1 MTTQTQTMTF
11 TIFVNLSSHNSA
23 WSYSDLEK
31 VDEIQQVDL
40 NREKVDLNR
49 EKMDLD
55 REKVDLNREKVDL
68 DREKVDL
75 YREEE
80 QMEGKAALTGLL
92 EVVVGKNQMAGKVP
106 LTAAVVEPKVV
117 AGIQIS

>member
-1 MTTQTQTMTF
+1 MTTQMTTQTMTF

-23 WSYSDLEK
+23 WSCSDLEK

-40 NREKVDLNR
+40 
-49 EKMDLD
+49 D
-55 REKVDLNREKVDL
+55 REKVDLD
-68 DREKVDL
+68 
-75 YREEE
+75 REEE

-117 AGIQIS
+117 AGIQISSENLVEELFGIIGPYSWPLR

>member
-1 MTTQTQTMTF
+1 MTTQTMTF

-23 WSYSDLEK
+23 WSCSDLEK

-40 NREKVDLNR
+40 D
-49 EKMDLD
+49 
-55 REKVDLNREKVDL
+55 
-68 DREKVDL
+68 
-75 YREEE
+75 REEE

-117 AGIQIS
+117 AGIQISSENLVEELFGTIGPYSWTLR

>member
-1 MTTQTQTMTF
+1 MTF

-23 WSYSDLEK
+23 WSCSDLEK
-31 VDEIQQVDL
+31 VDEIQQL
-40 NREKVDLNR
+40 
-49 EKMDLD
+49 
-55 REKVDLNREKVDL
+55 DLNREKVDL
-68 DREKVDL
+68 DREKVEL

-92 EVVVGKNQMAGKVP
+92 EVVVGKNQMACKVP

-117 AGIQIS
+117 AGIQISSENLVEELFGTIGPSSWTLR

>member
-1 MTTQTQTMTF
+1 MTF

-40 NREKVDLNR
+40 NREKVDLY
-49 EKMDLD
+49 
-55 REKVDLNREKVDL
+55 
-68 DREKVDL
+68 REKVDL
-75 YREEE
+75 YMEEE

-117 AGIQIS
+117 AGIQISSENLVEELFGIIGPYSWPLR

>member
-1 MTTQTQTMTF
+1 MTTQMTTQTMTF

-40 NREKVDLNR
+40 
-49 EKMDLD
+49 D
-55 REKVDLNREKVDL
+55 REKVDLD
-68 DREKVDL
+68 
-75 YREEE
+75 REEE

-117 AGIQIS
+117 AGIQISSENLVEELFGTIGPCSWPLR

>member
-1 MTTQTQTMTF
+1 MTTQTMTF

-23 WSYSDLEK
+23 WSCSDLEK

-40 NREKVDLNR
+40 NREKVDL
-49 EKMDLD
+49 D
-55 REKVDLNREKVDL
+55 REKVDLD
-68 DREKVDL
+68 
-75 YREEE
+75 REEE
-80 QMEGKAALTGLL
+80 QMEGKAALAVLL

-117 AGIQIS
+117 AGIQISSENLVEELFGTIGPYSWTLR

>member
-1 MTTQTQTMTF
+1 MTTQMTTQTMTF

-23 WSYSDLEK
+23 WSCSDLEK

-40 NREKVDLNR
+40 D
-49 EKMDLD
+49 
-55 REKVDLNREKVDL
+55 
-68 DREKVDL
+68 
-75 YREEE
+75 REEE
-80 QMEGKAALTGLL
+80 QMEGKAALTVLL

-117 AGIQIS
+117 AGIQISSENLVEELFGIIGPYSWPLR

>member
-1 MTTQTQTMTF
+1 MTTHTQTMTF

-55 REKVDLNREKVDL
+55 REKVDL
-68 DREKVDL
+68 

-92 EVVVGKNQMAGKVP
+92 EVAGRVP

>member
-40 NREKVDLNR
+40 NREKVDL
-49 EKMDLD
+49 
-55 REKVDLNREKVDL
+55 

-75 YREEE
+75 YTEEE
-80 QMEGKAALTGLL
+80 QMEGKAALTVLL
-92 EVVVGKNQMAGKVP
+92 EVVVGNNQMAGKVP
-106 LTAAVVEPKVV
+106 LTVAVVEPKVV
-117 AGIQIS
+117 AGIQISSENLVEELFGTIGPSSWTLR

>member
-1 MTTQTQTMTF
+1 MTTHTQTMTF

-31 VDEIQQVDL
+31 VDE
-40 NREKVDLNR
+40 
-49 EKMDLD
+49 MDLD
-55 REKVDLNREKVDL
+55 REKVDL
-68 DREKVDL
+68 
-75 YREEE
+75 YMEEE

-106 LTAAVVEPKVV
+106 LTAAVVAPKVV
-117 AGIQIS
+117 AGIQISSENLVEELFGTIGPCSWPLR

>member
-1 MTTQTQTMTF
+1 MTTHTQTMTF

-40 NREKVDLNR
+40 NREKVDL
-49 EKMDLD
+49 
-55 REKVDLNREKVDL
+55 
-68 DREKVDL
+68 

-92 EVVVGKNQMAGKVP
+92 EVAGRVP

-117 AGIQIS
+117 AGIQISSENLVEELFGIIGPCSWTLR

>member
-1 MTTQTQTMTF
+1 MTHTQTQTMTF

-40 NREKVDLNR
+40 NREQ
-49 EKMDLD
+49 
-55 REKVDLNREKVDL
+55 VDL

-75 YREEE
+75 DREEE

-117 AGIQIS
+117 AGIQISLENLVEELFGIIGPCSWPLR

>member
-1 MTTQTQTMTF
+1 M
-11 TIFVNLSSHNSA
+11 
-23 WSYSDLEK
+23 
-31 VDEIQQVDL
+31 DL

-106 LTAAVVEPKVV
+106 LTVAVVEPKVV
-117 AGIQIS
+117 AGIQISSENLVEELFGTIGPSSWTLR